1 MDDAKK
7 INEVMVSLFNIVL
20 KIEEKAIKESTIHD
34 LSITEMHILDVIG
47 IGNGRTMSEVAQ
59 RLQINL
65 STLTTAINK
74 LVKKGYVER
83 FRIPSDRRIVK
94 IKLTKEGI
102 DAVKEHEAFHDELI
116 RKALGKVSDEEIKS
130 LIVSLDN
137 IDTFMHMQMAKPI
150 RDERDY
156 SLGIIDF
163 QNLHIKKALFQGGM
177 GVGISLG
184 GLAGAVAKEG
194 GMGIISGSSIG
205 FDEEDFETDPQKAN
219 RRALKKEIKKALAIA
234 DTEKNRG
241 MIGVNIPYNT
251 EDYREYVKTAVSEG
265 AGALITGAG
274 LPMTLPGIC
283 EREGYDKIALIPVIS
298 SLRAARVIMKNWQ
311 KKHKKR
317 PDAFIFESAMA
328 GGQLGFKESE
338 LIRAREL
345 YYKTITD
352 IKTEI
357 EDIPL
362 IVAGGISSREDAR
375 NAYVYGADG
384 IQLGTRFVTTKECD
398 AKESYKQAYIN
409 CKEEDIIIIMNPQGA
424 PCRALANKFT
434 KNLQGTDYDIT
445 EALVKAAKGDVK
457 NGLVF
462 CGSKA
467 YKAKKIDAV
476 EDIFKEFI

>member
-34 LSITEMHILDVIG
+34 LSITEMHTLDVIG

-194 GMGIISGSSIG
+194 GMGIISGSS
-205 FDEEDFETDPQKAN
+205 
-219 RRALKKEIKKALAIA
+219 
-234 DTEKNRG
+234 
-241 MIGVNIPYNT
+241 MV
-251 EDYREYVKTAVSEG
+251 
-265 AGALITGAG
+265 
-274 LPMTLPGIC
+274 
-283 EREGYDKIALIPVIS
+283 
-298 SLRAARVIMKNWQ
+298 
-311 KKHKKR
+311 
-317 PDAFIFESAMA
+317 
-328 GGQLGFKESE
+328 
-338 LIRAREL
+338 
-345 YYKTITD
+345 
-352 IKTEI
+352 
-357 EDIPL
+357 
-362 IVAGGISSREDAR
+362 
-375 NAYVYGADG
+375 
-384 IQLGTRFVTTKECD
+384 
-398 AKESYKQAYIN
+398 
-409 CKEEDIIIIMNPQGA
+409 
-424 PCRALANKFT
+424 
-434 KNLQGTDYDIT
+434 
-445 EALVKAAKGDVK
+445 DV
-457 NGLVF
+457 L
-462 CGSKA
+462 
-467 YKAKKIDAV
+467 
-476 EDIFKEFI
+476 